1 MTQET
6 IQFKI
11 LSEIKL
17 RSIQI
22 ETPVTTDHYIPLR
35 IFEQY
40 VNMIYGAGFDA
51 GRRSLNN
58 RRPIEQL
65 KDGKVIKVWNSQV
78 EASRA
83 LESDNRFINRCVRGK
98 KKQFKGFEWRYK
110 IEAV

>member
-51 GRRSLNN
+51 GKQF
-58 RRPIEQL
+58 E
-65 KDGKVIKVWNSQV
+65 
-78 EASRA
+78 
-83 LESDNRFINRCVRGK
+83 INRTCSG
-98 KKQFKGFEWRYK
+98 
-110 IEAV
+110 IAVAQIDIN